1 MTSPNSSNTTSKFNS
16 SGNVTIDPLLN
27 EASTKWGYGKSTVYL
42 SFSFPWINGNLASW
56 QNNYSTDNPQNATY
70 HFGLNSIQQQAA
82 RDALQSWSNVANI
95 QFSEVSESS
104 VNVGDFRF
112 AFSSALESS
121 TWGYSFIPDNYW
133 ASSADVWINSDL
145 GNDTDWGTGTFN
157 YNALMHEIGH
167 GLGLKHP
174 GNYDGDTVG
183 TSGPYLSSTL
193 DNGLYTIMSYN
204 DPINNDYYGNING
217 KYTWLTI
224 YPETPMVL
232 DIAATQYIYGVN
244 NSYKTGD
251 DVYTFNPSSPF
262 IKTIWDAGGDDTI
275 DTTNF
280 STNCVIDLI
289 PGNYSSIRFAK
300 ATNTGGRATYD
311 GTSNLG
317 IAYNCYIENAKCGSG
332 NDQIIGN
339 DFSNE
344 LDGGDGNDFI
354 IGGGGNDFLDWDI
367 DSRKGDDT
375 LSGGIGNDWYCIQ
388 GNDYIVEYPSEGVD
402 TVFVATNYSI
412 INTYLE
418 NIRAYSNSNENLQ
431 FTGNSFDNFLQGAL
445 GNDTLIGGNGN
456 DTIDGG
462 DGIDTVVLNGNYADY
477 NKSFNNL
484 TNAYTFIKNTGIST
498 TDYISNIEIFKF
510 TNRTLK
516 AANLFDLPK
525 APTLNSFSSA
535 VANGIE
541 DNSVTIS
548 FSNLLTQGDENDSD
562 GTVDAFIIKSV
573 NSGILKIG
581 TSEKTAI
588 NWDANSN
595 NIIDS
600 THIGYW
606 IPAANAN
613 GFLNIFTT
621 TVKDNEGLESTN
633 AVQAFVNIKA
643 VNDAPTG
650 SVAISG
656 NTLQNQVLIVS
667 NTLTDN
673 DGLGSINYQWQSN
686 GFVIPGAIQSSYIL
700 APSDSGKVISVKAS
714 YTDQQNTAE
723 SVISSTTA
731 KIENV
736 NDSSSGN
743 VTITGAATQNQT
755 LTVSNTL
762 ADADG
767 LGIIN
772 YQWLNNGNTIS
783 NATQSKYTL
792 TQADVGKSIS
802 VKASYVDGFGTAESV
817 TSSTTAKIEN
827 VNDSPTGSVI
837 ITGTV
842 TQNQTLTVSN
852 TFADADGLGS
862 INYQWLSNGNT
873 ISNAT
878 QSKYTLTQADV
889 GKSISVKASYVDGFG
904 TAENVISSTTA
915 KIENVNDSP
924 SGNVTITGTATQNQT
939 LTVSNTLAD
948 ADGLGIIN
956 YQWLNNGNT
965 ISNATQSKY
974 TLTQADV
981 GKSISVKASYVD
993 GFGAAESVTSSTTAK
1008 IENVN
1013 DLPTGDVTISG
1024 IPKNGQILSVTN
1036 TLNDLDG
1043 MGAVT
1048 YKWISDNNTL
1058 STDANY
1064 KLSLSNAGKTIIV
1077 SANYIDAT
1085 GISESVSSPIIN
1097 VARIIDEPLAYA
1109 NEKYTENPSMES
1121 NYSYP
1126 AFEPLNNLVD
1136 NLSELKW
1143 TSPIYDDTQPSYN
1156 LTFNSIVSP
1165 NIPVGLFII
1174 NHNIT
1179 GDYINASNE
1188 INNGTITDSV
1198 TASYG
1203 AIDKST
1209 FSINES
1215 TATKLDSNQKPIS
1228 KKYSGTFA
1236 QSMRSSNMSIDD
1248 TTDDYNHTIN
1258 YSKSSTYIYKTA
1270 KYTDTAKYSSVY
1282 QSQNINYSSTWNGST
1297 IQDILTTKLVETGK
1311 ISYSNHDIDYGTVK
1325 ANFNFVNSKT
1335 NDITT
1340 KTYSAASFSLN
1351 SDDKSTASSLIF
1363 SGSIVSDTDQIQ
1375 IQVKSFTLDI
1385 PDMKMI
1391 SSAIPTTII
1400 DSSDVFDKL
1409 SDLIINNQGPELT
1422 IHNTIDFF
1430 HTLIQGA
1437 NTITI
1442 KNVDGIEV
1450 DAGEGKDTIIG
1461 SIGNDTIIGGLGS
1474 DKLTGG
1480 KGIDTFVFNNSD
1492 FFTEN
1497 TNGDL
1502 VFNKSTDTIT
1512 DFNIKEEDTL
1522 EFGGLGELGFYA
1534 TLKEAIADE
1543 STLFYV
1549 KGSGKI
1555 YLNTDTTGEKYTATP
1570 IIMLTGNP
1578 KVNLDITGW
1587 DYTE

>member
-1 MTSPNSSNTTSKFNS
+1 
-16 SGNVTIDPLLN
+16 
-27 EASTKWGYGKSTVYL
+27 
-42 SFSFPWINGNLASW
+42 
-56 QNNYSTDNPQNATY
+56 
-70 HFGLNSIQQQAA
+70 
-82 RDALQSWSNVANI
+82 
-95 QFSEVSESS
+95 
-104 VNVGDFRF
+104 
-112 AFSSALESS
+112 
-121 TWGYSFIPDNYW
+121 
-133 ASSADVWINSDL
+133 
-145 GNDTDWGTGTFN
+145 
-157 YNALMHEIGH
+157 
-167 GLGLKHP
+167 
-174 GNYDGDTVG
+174 
-183 TSGPYLSSTL
+183 
-193 DNGLYTIMSYN
+193 
-204 DPINNDYYGNING
+204 
-217 KYTWLTI
+217 
-224 YPETPMVL
+224 MVL
-232 DIAATQYIYGVN
+232 
-244 NSYKTGD
+244 
-251 DVYTFNPSSPF
+251 
-262 IKTIWDAGGDDTI
+262 
-275 DTTNF
+275 
-280 STNCVIDLI
+280 
-289 PGNYSSIRFAK
+289 
-300 ATNTGGRATYD
+300 
-311 GTSNLG
+311 
-317 IAYNCYIENAKCGSG
+317 
-332 NDQIIGN
+332 
-339 DFSNE
+339 
-344 LDGGDGNDFI
+344 
-354 IGGGGNDFLDWDI
+354 
-367 DSRKGDDT
+367 
-375 LSGGIGNDWYCIQ
+375 
-388 GNDYIVEYPSEGVD
+388 
-402 TVFVATNYSI
+402 
-412 INTYLE
+412 
-418 NIRAYSNSNENLQ
+418 
-431 FTGNSFDNFLQGAL
+431 TGNSFDNYIKGAL
-445 GNDTLIGGNGN
+445 GSDTLIGGNGN
-456 DTIDGG
+456 DTLDGG
-462 DGIDTVVLNGNYADY
+462 DGIDTVFLNGNYADY

-484 TNAYTFIKNTGIST
+484 TNAYTFIKNTGNSS

-525 APTLNSFSSA
+525 APTLNSFSSP
-535 VANGIE
+535 VATGME
-541 DNSVTIS
+541 DNSVTIT
-548 FSNLLTQGDENDSD
+548 FSNLLAQGDESDID
-562 GTVDAFIIKSV
+562 GTVDAFVIKAV

-581 TSEKTAI
+581 TSDKTAT
-588 NWDANSN
+588 NWDVNSN

-600 THIGYW
+600 THTAYW
-606 IPAANAN
+606 MPVANIN
-613 GFLNIFTT
+613 GRINLFTT
-621 TVKDNEGLESTN
+621 TVRDNEGLESAN
-633 AVQAFVNIKA
+633 AVQTLINIQA
-643 VNDAPTG
+643 INDAPLGNVT
-650 SVAISG
+650 ISG
-656 NTLQNQVLIVS
+656 KTLQNQTLTAS
-667 NTLTDN
+667 NTLSDA
-673 DGLGSINYQWQSN
+673 DGLGLINYQWLSN
-686 GFVIPGAIQSSYIL
+686 GSIISGATQSTYIL
-700 APSDSGKVISVKAS
+700 APSDSGKNISVKAS

-723 SVISSTTA
+723 SVTSSSTT
-731 KIENV
+731 KVENV
-736 NDSSSGN
+736 NDSPTGN
-743 VTITGAATQNQT
+743 VTITGTVAQNQILTASNSVNDADGLGSITYQWLSNGNTISNATQSKYTLIQTDVGKSISVKASYIDGFGVAESVTSSSTTKVENVNDLPTGTVTLSGSALQNQ
-755 LTVSNTL
+755 LLKVNNSL

-772 YQWLNNGNTIS
+772 YQWLTNGNNIS
-783 NATQSKYTL
+783 NATQTTYTL
-792 TQADVGKSIS
+792 TQSDVGKIIS
-802 VKASYVDGFGTAESV
+802 VKASYIDGFGTAESV
-817 TSSTTAKIEN
+817 TSSSTTKVEN
-827 VNDSPTGSVI
+827 VNDSPTGNVT
-837 ITGTV
+837 ITGTA
-842 TQNQTLTVSN
+842 TQNQMLTVFNTLT
-852 TFADADGLGS
+852 DADDLGS

-878 QSKYTLTQADV
+878 QSKYTLTQADI

-904 TAENVISSTTA
+904 TAESVISSTTA

-924 SGNVTITGTATQNQT
+924 IGNVTFTGTAIQNQM
-939 LTVSNTLAD
+939 LTVSNTLTD

-956 YQWLNNGNT
+956 YQWLNNGNN

-981 GKSISVKASYVD
+981 GKSISVKVSYVD

-1258 YSKSSTYIYKTA
+1258 YTKSSTYIDKTA

-1297 IQDILTTKLVETGK
+1297 SQDILTTKLVETGK

-1325 ANFNFVNSKT
+1325 ANFNFVNSKM

-1340 KTYSAASFSLN
+1340 KTYSTASFSLN
-1351 SDDKSTASSLIF
+1351 SDDKTTASSLIF
-1363 SGSIVSDTDQIQ
+1363 SGSVVSDTDQIQ
-1375 IQVKSFTLDI
+1375 IQVKNFTLDI

-1409 SDLIINNQGPELT
+1409 SDLIINDQDPELT

-1450 DAGEGKDTIIG
+1450 ETGEGKDTIIG

-1522 EFGGLGELGFYA
+1522 EFVGLGELGFYA

-1543 STLFYV
+1543 SALFYV
-1549 KGSGKI
+1549 KGSGKV
-1555 YLNTDTTGEKYTATP
+1555 YLNTDTTDEKYTATP
-1570 IIMLTGNP
+1570 IIILAGNP

-1587 DYTE
+1587 DYI

>member
-736 NDSSSGN
+736 NDSPSGN
-743 VTITGAATQNQT
+743 VTITGA
-755 LTVSNTL
+755 
-762 ADADG
+762 
-767 LGIIN
+767 
-772 YQWLNNGNTIS
+772 
-783 NATQSKYTL
+783 
-792 TQADVGKSIS
+792 
-802 VKASYVDGFGTAESV
+802 
-817 TSSTTAKIEN
+817 
-827 VNDSPTGSVI
+827 
-837 ITGTV
+837 
-842 TQNQTLTVSN
+842 
-852 TFADADGLGS
+852 
-862 INYQWLSNGNT
+862 
-873 ISNAT
+873 
-878 QSKYTLTQADV
+878 
-889 GKSISVKASYVDGFG
+889 
-904 TAENVISSTTA
+904 
-915 KIENVNDSP
+915 
-924 SGNVTITGTATQNQT
+924 ATQNQT

>member
-1 MTSPNSSNTTSKFNS
+1 MTSPYSSNTTSKFSS
-16 SGNVTIDPLLN
+16 SGNVTIDPLLG
-27 EASTKWGYGKSTVYL
+27 ETFIKWGYGKATAYL
-42 SFSFPWINGNLASW
+42 SFSFPWINGNSAWW

-121 TWGYSFIPDNYW
+121 TWGYSFLPNNYW
-133 ASSADVWINSDL
+133 ASSADVWIKSDL
-145 GNDTDWGTGTFN
+145 GSDTDWGTGTYN

-224 YPETPMVL
+224 YPENPMVL
-232 DIAATQYIYGVN
+232 DIAAIQYIYGVN

-339 DFSNE
+339 DFANE
-344 LDGGDGNDFI
+344 LDGGDGNDSLS
-354 IGGGGNDFLDWDI
+354 GGNGDDLLDWDI
-367 DSRKGDDT
+367 NLRGGDDT
-375 LSGGIGNDWYCIQ
+375 LIGGLGNDRYCIQ
-388 GNDYIVEYPSEGVD
+388 GNDLIIENSSEGVD

-418 NIRAYSNSNENLQ
+418 NIRAYNNSNENLQ

-456 DTIDGG
+456 DTLDGG
-462 DGIDTVVLNGNYADY
+462 DGIDTVILSGNYADY
-477 NKSFNNL
+477 SKSLNSSTNL
-484 TNAYTFIKNTGIST
+484 YTLIKNVGNSA

-548 FSNLLTQGDENDSD
+548 FSNLLTQGDEIDSD
-562 GTVDAFIIKSV
+562 GTVDAFVIKSV

-588 NWDANSN
+588 NWDVNLN

-600 THIGYW
+600 THIAYW
-606 IPAANAN
+606 TPLANAN
-613 GFLNIFTT
+613 GLLNVFTT
-621 TVKDNEGLESTN
+621 AVKDNEGLVSSS
-633 AVQAFVNIKA
+633 AVQAQVNIKS
-643 VNDAPTG
+643 VNDIPTG
-650 SVAISG
+650 SVTISG
-656 NTLQNQVLIVS
+656 KAAQNQILTAS
-667 NTLTDN
+667 NTL
-673 DGLGSINYQWQSN
+673 
-686 GFVIPGAIQSSYIL
+686 
-700 APSDSGKVISVKAS
+700 
-714 YTDQQNTAE
+714 
-723 SVISSTTA
+723 
-731 KIENV
+731 
-736 NDSSSGN
+736 
-743 VTITGAATQNQT
+743 
-755 LTVSNTL
+755 
-762 ADADG
+762 
-767 LGIIN
+767 
-772 YQWLNNGNTIS
+772 
-783 NATQSKYTL
+783 
-792 TQADVGKSIS
+792 
-802 VKASYVDGFGTAESV
+802 
-817 TSSTTAKIEN
+817 
-827 VNDSPTGSVI
+827 
-837 ITGTV
+837 
-842 TQNQTLTVSN
+842 
-852 TFADADGLGS
+852 ADADGLGS
-862 INYQWLSNGNT
+862 INYQWLSNGL
-873 ISNAT
+873 IIAGAT
-878 QSKYTLTQADV
+878 QSTYILTPSDS
-889 GKSISVKASYVDGFG
+889 GKNISVKSSYVDQQNNPESL
-904 TAENVISSTTA
+904 TSSPTA
-915 KIENVNDSP
+915 KVENVNDLP
-924 SGNVTITGTATQNQT
+924 TGNVTITGTATQNQT
-939 LTVSNTLAD
+939 FTASNTVAD

-956 YQWLNNGNT
+956 YQWLSNGNN

-974 TLTQADV
+974 TLIQTDV
-981 GKSISVKASYVD
+981 GKSISVKASYID
-993 GFGAAESVTSSTTAK
+993 GFGTTESIISATTAK

-1024 IPKNGQILSVTN
+1024 VPKKREILSVTN
-1036 TLNDLDG
+1036 TIDDLDG
-1043 MGAVT
+1043 MGVIT
-1048 YKWISDNNTL
+1048 YKWMADNNSLL
-1058 STDANY
+1058 STGKTY
-1064 KLSLSNAGKTIIV
+1064 KLSSSDEGKIISV
-1077 SANYIDAT
+1077 AANYIDAT
-1085 GISESVSSPIIN
+1085 GTSESVSSPPIKVAN
-1097 VARIIDEPLAYA
+1097 VIDEQLNYA
-1109 NEKYTENPSMES
+1109 NDRFSENPSLEN
-1121 NYSYP
+1121 NYSYSP
-1126 AFEPLNNLVD
+1126 FEPLNNLLE
-1136 NLSELKW
+1136 NLSGLKW

-1156 LTFNSIVSP
+1156 LSFNSIFSP
-1165 NIPVGLFII
+1165 NVPVGLFII
-1174 NHNIT
+1174 NHNVT
-1179 GDYINASNE
+1179 DDYISASND
-1188 INNGTITDSV
+1188 INNGTITDKV

-1209 FSINES
+1209 FYINES
-1215 TATKLDSNQKPIS
+1215 TATKLDSNQEPVS
-1228 KKYSGTFA
+1228 KKYSGTFT
-1236 QSMRSSNMSIDD
+1236 QSMRSSNNSIDD
-1248 TTDDYNHTIN
+1248 TTDDYNHEIS
-1258 YSKSSTYIYKTA
+1258 YAKSSTYIDKTA

-1282 QSQNINYSSTWNGST
+1282 QSQNRNYSSTWNGST
-1297 IQDILTTKLVETGK
+1297 SQDILTAKLVEMGK

-1325 ANFNFVNSKT
+1325 ENFNFVNSKT

-1351 SDDKSTASSLIF
+1351 SDDKLIASSLIF

-1375 IQVKSFTLDI
+1375 IQVKNFTLDI

-1391 SSAIPTTII
+1391 SSVIPITII
-1400 DSSDVFDKL
+1400 DSGDVFDKL
-1409 SDLIINNQGPELT
+1409 SGLIINDQGPELT
-1422 IHNTIDFF
+1422 VYNTIDLF
-1430 HTLIQGA
+1430 HTLNQGA

-1512 DFNIKEEDTL
+1512 DFNIKEGDIL
-1522 EFGGLGELGFYA
+1522 EFGELGELGFYV

-1549 KGSGKI
+1549 KGSSKI
-1555 YLNTDTTGEKYTATP
+1555 YLNTDMTGEKYTATP
-1570 IIMLTGNP
+1570 VISLTGNP
-1578 KVNLDITGW
+1578 KVNIDINGW
-1587 DYTE
+1587 DYPA